1 MSARALLFD
10 LDDTLYAERRFMLS
24 GFAAV
29 AAAVATRVD
38 APRRTVFDQ
47 LVRAA
52 RQGRRS
58 TAFQEMC
65 ETWQLDHTILPSLL
79 ATYREHRPCL
89 RLPRV
94 ARAVLEAV
102 HGTWRTGIVTNGPPD
117 LQARKVEALGVSALV
132 DVVVLAESC
141 GTGRGKPER
150 AVFMQALDAVGVRPQ
165 HAVMVG
171 DDPWCDVAGARAA
184 GLQTIRVRR
193 GRLRE
198 AADATGAAPDA
209 VVTTLAVVPA
219 VAERLLQERLRDA
232 D

>member
-1 MSARALLFD
+1 MWW
-10 LDDTLYAERRFMLS
+10 RR
-24 GFAAV
+24 GG
-29 AAAVATRVD
+29 AAALVIWVTTAGCGPGRVE
-38 APRRTVFDQ
+38 
-47 LVRAA
+47 RAA

-89 RLPRV
+89 RLPRI

-102 HGTWRTGIVTNGPPD
+102 HGTWRTAIVTNGPPD
-117 LQARKVEALGVSALV
+117 VQARKVEALGVSALV

-150 AVFMQALDAVGVRPQ
+150 AVFMQALDAVGVRPR

-193 GRLRE
+193 GRLRG

-219 VAERLLQERLRDA
+219 VAERLFQERLRDA